1 MFQLILVR
9 ESASLDEMWWH
20 SIASFHRNI
29 EHVHCT
35 MLIFNQVNVFIS
47 LLTLKQYLFTSNRRI
62 DESIENDENKQTPF
76 GISYRGR
83 SIWLH
88 DSNVIYEFPVSNVFE
103 EFVYCISHSEIQYE
117 YFVKFY
123 VNISDYMR
131 IKFGRLFNH
140 FHQMA

>member
-1 MFQLILVR
+1 
-9 ESASLDEMWWH
+9 
-20 SIASFHRNI
+20 
-29 EHVHCT
+29 

-47 LLTLKQYLFTSNRRI
+47 LLTLKQYLFTSNREI
-62 DESIENDENKQTPF
+62 DESNENDETKQTPF

-103 EFVYCISHSEIQYE
+103 EFVHCISHSEIQYE

-131 IKFGRLFNH
+131 IKFGRLFNN